1 MKPVSKPMPTFTRHE
16 VICIG
21 KDKSGQQLPDDV
33 WVLQSGRLYGVFD
46 GATSPIGARIDGMSA
61 GRFAAWQ
68 CAAAAQRYAL
78 AMPQSAYATADL
90 LEAMSSA
97 LAAALQAHGSQPGGA
112 ATTAALALDA
122 GEHLHFLLVG
132 DSGVRI
138 NGREVVQVHKAVD
151 EIYTAVRVALVR
163 QAHARMAAAGASLS
177 EQLLDALELT
187 TRQEVFTGLQDS
199 RAVLHTVT
207 QQLHGSLSADALAM
221 LPDLLRLGIHGGQLP
236 FMNCTDHSLGYAV
249 LNGQSVRVTD
259 LLMFSRPRAEVQS
272 LEFFTDGYMTPGAE
286 ASIDS
291 WEAAWQQVEQQDP
304 HKTGVWPNIKSSTQG
319 EHWDDRTLLIVRA

>member
-46 GATSPIGARIDGMSA
+46 GATSPTGARIDGVSA
-61 GRFAAWQ
+61 GGFAAWQ

-78 AMPQSAYATADL
+78 ATPQSAYASADL

-151 EIYTAVRVALVR
+151 EIDTAVRVALVR

-177 EQLLDALELT
+177 KQLLDALELT

-207 QQLHGSLSADALAM
+207 QQL
-221 LPDLLRLGIHGGQLP
+221 P
-236 FMNCTDHSLGYAV
+236 FMNLTDHSLGYAV
-249 LNGQSVRVTD
+249 LNGQSVHGPD